1 MQMPSSETPTTPVD
15 PRVALAAERT
25 LLAWMRTGLA
35 MMGFGF
41 VVARFGLFLRE
52 IAAVQPAAP
61 TGSFSRW
68 MGVAL
73 VLLGVVVNAFAA
85 LQHALLLQYPA
96 LVDRRCR
103 VSGAIAVALSGLL
116 AILGLVMV
124 AYLIFMP

>member
-1 MQMPSSETPTTPVD
+1 MAESPDSPPSPD

-52 IAAVQPAAP
+52 LAAVQPDRP
-61 TGSFSRW
+61 VGGFSRW

-85 LQHALLLQYPA
+85 GQHLLVVA
-96 LVDRRCR
+96 DRSVTDRRR
-103 VSGAIAVALSGLL
+103 RISGMVAIGLSGALAVVGVAM
-116 AILGLVMV
+116 AVYLVTTR
-124 AYLIFMP
+124 